1 MSESMLGLSPGASP
15 GLSIALMVHAF
26 LPDQNYGTEIYTLEL
41 SRALKQLGHR
51 PTVIAARRHGPAEI
65 VREDWDGVPVIRVP
79 ALATDTRSTF
89 DDPSRVPLYRSL
101 FEELQPDVVH
111 VCHFLYHTTAA
122 HEAARQLDIPLVAT
136 FTDFHGFCH
145 TGLLST
151 PSGTPCAG
159 PSALRF
165 GCLACGVNEKQRTAP
180 ADSWWK
186 LLGRWPMPQLSA
198 LTALLYRPV
207 LPRALREEIDAVRIR
222 PTVLKEAL
230 NTYRAAIV
238 PTEFTAQ
245 RYRDNA
251 ITVPMTVS
259 RFGVDIDRTPKPPP
273 PPGPLRIG
281 YIGQIAPHKGLH
293 VLIEAVRGLTPAAGQ
308 PAPEVDVW
316 GSLDQHPA
324 YATRI
329 AAMAEG
335 MQVRFAGLFDPADMA
350 SIMAGIDVLVIPSI
364 WHENS
369 PLTLLQALATHTP
382 VLVSDVPGMRD
393 FIEPGANGFAF
404 PAGDTEGLAAAL
416 RPFIDDPGLAARLSR
431 DIDYPRTSLDMA
443 RDVLAIYRSCGIL
456 PAKLTVLKGG

>member
-1 MSESMLGLSPGASP
+1 MLENAP
-15 GLSIALMVHAF
+15 GLSIALIVHAF
-26 LPDQNYGTEIYTLEL
+26 MPDQNYGTEIYTLEL

-65 VREDWDGVPVIRVP
+65 QREEWDGVPVIRVP
-79 ALATDTRSTF
+79 ALKTDTRATF
-89 DDPSRVPLYRSL
+89 DDPSRVSVYRQL

-111 VCHFLYHTTAA
+111 VCHFLYHTTAV
-122 HEAARQLDIPLVAT
+122 HTAAQQLDIPLVAT

-151 PSGTPCAG
+151 PSGAPCAG
-159 PSALRF
+159 PSYLRF
-165 GCLACGVNEKQRTAP
+165 GCLACGVHEKQRTAP
-180 ADSWWK
+180 AGSWWK
-186 LLGRWPMPQLSA
+186 LLGRWPMPQLAALSA
-198 LTALLYRPV
+198 LIYRPV
-207 LPRALREEIDAVRIR
+207 LPRGLREEIDAVRTR
-222 PTVLKEAL
+222 PDILKQAL
-230 NTYRAAIV
+230 NSYRAAIV
-238 PTEFTAQ
+238 PTTFTTE
-245 RYRDNA
+245 RYRDNG

-324 YATRI
+324 YGGKI
-329 AAMAEG
+329 AAMAAG
-335 MQVRFAGLFDPADMA
+335 MQVRFAGSFEPADMA
-350 SIMAGIDVLVIPSI
+350 GIMAGIDVLVIPSI

-382 VLVSDVPGMRD
+382 VIVSDVPGMRD
-393 FIEPGANGFAF
+393 FVEPGANGATF
-404 PAGDTEGLAAAL
+404 PAGDADALREQL
-416 RPFIDDPGLAARLSR
+416 RPFIKDPTLAPRLSR
-431 DIDYPRTSLDMA
+431 RIDYARTSLDMA
-443 RDVLAIYRSCGIL
+443 RDVLAIYRSCGIS
-456 PAKLTVLKGG
+456 AARMMVS